1 MKNRT
6 YFYISGILF
15 LFLSCFSYASEEINY
30 HNSPTDITTMIKNGK
45 NQNALNSIN
54 KRVKTL
60 KRDLLTVKKA
70 NTPEYTTLYDDIAE
84 LSIVKYELLM
94 AIGKEDEINR
104 DEICNF
110 ILEYEEVEF
119 IKTGFYKTPFH
130 ESVART
136 VRNIASLYKIC
147 HPPMAERYLNSLLKI
162 KEHIYG
168 KESAEVAT
176 VYDLLGDYYRLSMAE
191 FSKAIA
197 GYQKAKKIRE
207 KLYGVDDLRVT
218 QNYNRL
224 AISLF
229 YHGEKSQSQKLI
241 AKSLHI
247 HKRDKN
253 LSQLAL
259 AKVLIGSAD
268 FYVMTGEESRSL
280 GYLKEAEKLLYQIP
294 KEKSLEMMELYHRVS
309 NLYLNLGDE
318 KASQEYAKK
327 VSLLKE
333 QNRR

>member
-1 MKNRT
+1 
-6 YFYISGILF
+6 
-15 LFLSCFSYASEEINY
+15 
-30 HNSPTDITTMIKNGK
+30 
-45 NQNALNSIN
+45 
-54 KRVKTL
+54 
-60 KRDLLTVKKA
+60 
-70 NTPEYTTLYDDIAE
+70 
-84 LSIVKYELLM
+84 M

-119 IKTGFYKTPFH
+119 IKTGFYQTPFH
-130 ESVART
+130 DSVART
-136 VRNIASLYKIC
+136 VHNIASLYEIC
-147 HPPMAERYLNSLLKI
+147 HPPMAEKYLNSLLKI
-162 KEHIYG
+162 KENIYG
-168 KESAEVAT
+168 KESAEVAAA
-176 VYDLLGDYYRLSMAE
+176 YDLLSDYYRLAMAE

-229 YHGEKSQSQKLI
+229 CHGEKAQAQKLI
-241 AKSLHI
+241 AESLRM
-247 HKRDKN
+247 HKTDKN

-268 FYVMTGEESRSL
+268 FYVMTGDESRSL
-280 GYLKEAEKLLYQIP
+280 RYLKEAEKLLYQIP
-294 KEKSLEMMELYHRVS
+294 KEKSSEMMELYRRIS
-309 NLYLNLGDE
+309 NLYFNLGDE
-318 KASQEYAKK
+318 KASQKYTKK
-327 VSLLKE
+327 ASLLKE